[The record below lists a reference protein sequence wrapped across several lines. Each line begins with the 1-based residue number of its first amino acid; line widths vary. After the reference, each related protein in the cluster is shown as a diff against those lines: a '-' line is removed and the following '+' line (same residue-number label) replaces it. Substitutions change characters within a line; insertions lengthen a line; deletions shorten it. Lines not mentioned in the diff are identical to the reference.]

1 MAIASFCRR
10 LCGTLAVLAVA
21 QAESAVHAGPTV
33 EEALRL
39 KPTQKDVEYVMPDRA
54 DIEKCTIKPAEKA
67 GGQTGWVIRDGAGQ
81 VLRRFVDTNAD
92 VVVDQWS
99 YYLDGLEVYRDIDS
113 DFNGKPDQCRWFNTA
128 GVRWGVD
135 KNEDGKIDYW
145 KAISA
150 EEVSAEIVA
159 ALADRDAARFA
170 RLVLTA
176 EELKTLGLS
185 DARVKDIETKAAG
198 ATEEF
203 RKVATTTKTLTG
215 ASRWLQFGGTRP
227 GIVPAGT
234 DGSTKDL
241 VVYENGVA
249 VVQTGDKTAQ
259 LQIGTMIRVGD
270 AWRLIGAPGIVGEN
284 DVVGEFFTA
293 RNAERTEEGN
303 ATNPAGGPP
312 QPLLTKL
319 EQIDKAIDQTANPQ
333 EQAKL
338 TADKA
343 AVIEQIAE
351 ALNNSPDDRA
361 QWIRQ
366 LADMTSAAVQS
377 NVWPEGVEKLKSLY
391 MGLAKDPAGEELAAY
406 VEFRYL
412 TAEYGRGLASGTSF
426 EKVQANWLTSLEKYV
441 QDHPKSADTAEAMLQ
456 LAIAQE
462 FAGQETEAKSWYGQ
476 IRDRFGDSPTAKKAA
491 GALTRLDSVGR
502 VIRLK
507 GANIAGGKPIDLA
520 QFKDKVVLIQYW
532 ATWCEPAK
540 IDLAQLKEVQAKYG
554 KDLAI
559 LGVSLD
565 SKPEDLV
572 DYLKQNRLPWPQ
584 IFEPG
589 GLDSR
594 LANEMGILT
603 LPTMI
608 LVGKDGKVV
617 NRGIHITEL
626 EREVGNL
633 LSTPQAKK

>member
-1 MAIASFCRR
+1 MAIASLRR
-10 LCGTLAVLAVA
+10 LCGTLAVLATAAGTVY
-21 QAESAVHAGPTV
+21 AGPTV
-33 EEALRL
+33 EDALKL
-39 KPTQKDVEYVMPDRA
+39 KPTQKDVEYVTPEKA
-54 DIEKCTIKPAEKA
+54 DIEGCTIKAEKT
-67 GGQTGWVIRDGAGQ
+67 GGQTGWVIRDKAGQ
-81 VLRRFVDTNAD
+81 VLRRFLDTNAD
-92 VVVDQWS
+92 NVVDQWS
-99 YYLDGLEVYRDIDS
+99 YFLDGLEVYRDIDS
-113 DFNGKPDQCRWFNTA
+113 DFNGKQDQHRWFNTA
-128 GVRWGVD
+128 GMRWGVD
-135 KNEDGKIDYW
+135 TNEDGKIDYW

-170 RLVLTA
+170 RLVLSS
-176 EELKTLGLS
+176 EEVKTLGLS
-185 DARVKDIETKAAG
+185 DARVKDIATKAAG

-203 RKVATTTKTLTG
+203 RKVATGTKTLTS

-227 GIVPAGT
+227 GVVPVGT
-234 DGSTKDL
+234 DGSTQDL
-241 VVYENGVA
+241 TVFENGVA
-249 VVQTGDKTAQ
+249 VVQTGEKTAQ

-284 DVVGEFFTA
+284 EVLGYFFTA

-312 QPLLTKL
+312 QPLLSKL
-319 EQIDKAIDQTANPQ
+319 DQIDKELEQTANPQ
-333 EQAKL
+333 QQAKL

-343 AVIEQIAE
+343 AVIEQIVE
-351 ALNNSPDDRA
+351 AVNSADDRA
-361 QWIRQ
+361 LWTRQ
-366 LADMTSAAVQS
+366 LADMISAAVQS
-377 NVWPEGVEKLKSLY
+377 NVWPEGVEKLKTLY
-391 MGLAKDPAGEELAAY
+391 MSLAKDPAGEELAAY

-412 TAEYGRGLASGTSF
+412 TAEYGRALSSGAPF
-426 EKVQANWLTSLEKYV
+426 DKVQANWLASLEKYV
-441 QDHPKSADTAEAMLQ
+441 QDRPKSADTAEAMLQ

-462 FAGQETEAKSWYGQ
+462 FAGQEAEAKTWYGQ
-476 IRDRFGDSPTAKKAA
+476 IRDRFSDSPTAKKAA
-491 GALTRLDSVGR
+491 GALTRLDSVGK
-502 VIRLK
+502 VIRLR
-507 GANIAGGKPIDLA
+507 GTNVADRKPIDLA

-540 IDLAQLKEVQAKYG
+540 IDLAQIKEMQAKYG
-554 KDLAI
+554 KDGLAI

-565 SKPEDLV
+565 AKPEDLV

-608 LVGKDGKVV
+608 LVGKDGRVV